1 MKTGLF
7 PFHQMKFTV
16 ADLLDHLPSTGSLET
31 SKLEKI
37 LKLTTKTDRHTLSLA
52 LQALDR
58 LGIVTTDNE
67 GNVERHLD
75 ESLVEARLRCSSK
88 GFCFALREDGGED
101 IYIRDHQLN
110 HAWNGDRVLVKVTRD
125 GGRRRSPEG
134 GVQCILERSTPSLL
148 AQVERADEM
157 LQALPLDDRLLA
169 TIHLPEADACH
180 LNEADVTSLVEVKID
195 RYPIAQFPAEG
206 HVARQLPLNG
216 SASADRDLVLTKVN
230 LQDRSAA
237 PRGSLKS
244 PVSKHR
250 EDLTSQPALLLR
262 SWKVSDAPPLPAVS
276 VEAHSGGCRL
286 WVHAPAVAE
295 RLGVGNSL
303 DLWLRERGEALC
315 LGEVWHPLLNQT
327 LSKASAFN
335 PGEIN
340 EAVSV
345 RLDISSEGELTDWQ
359 FCLSTI
365 QPVAE
370 INPEALNALAAR
382 KPKARTLP
390 AALKSLKDQINQLE
404 TLIFCAKTLQAGE
417 QNNGAIELDL
427 PIPSI
432 DRLGDIIWCEPDSG
446 RHQWF
451 PPLNVCD
458 PQSLLAPLLRAS
470 GRAWLEHLNNLGL
483 PGLILAASPPDAGAL
498 NDVAKSALALEVPM
512 ELDEEGSPSAAEL
525 ARVISSSPSHR
536 MLELQLSYALP
547 DPLVKQAVAAT
558 ELINSQENDQEAT
571 ENHKSGWNA
580 PWSCP
585 GLHYVDLVNQQIL
598 VALLIDGKVRPTVR
612 HKSKAKLGLQGCW
625 DEINWPLF
633 STSQDEKLRLL
644 CTENLVHRINT
655 RRRQSLD
662 LRKDLVAMSQARH
675 VEPLLGQLMDG
686 VISGV
691 QSYGF
696 FVEIPPSMVEGLVHV
711 SSLNDDWYEYRSR
724 QNRLV
729 GRKNRKVYQL
739 GDAVKVKIIKVDVLR
754 NQIDLEVELS
764 SVKGQDPSDNEQKAG
779 ETEEGSSARSVELAE
794 D

>member
-1 MKTGLF
+1 
-7 PFHQMKFTV
+7 MKFTV
-16 ADLLDHLPSTGSLET
+16 ADLLDHLPSPGSLET

-37 LKLTTKTDRHTLSLA
+37 LKLTTKTDRHSLALA

-58 LGIVTTDNE
+58 LGIVVRDE
-67 GNVERHLD
+67 GGNIERQLD
-75 ESLVEARLRCSSK
+75 ESVVEARLRCSSK

-134 GVQCILERSTPSLL
+134 GVQCILERSTTSLL
-148 AQVERADEM
+148 AQVERQDEA

-180 LNEADVTSLVEVKID
+180 LKEAEVTSLVEVKID
-195 RYPIAQFPAEG
+195 RYPIAQFAAEG

-216 SASADRDLVLTKVN
+216 SPSADRDLVLTKVN
-230 LQDRSAA
+230 LQERAAA
-237 PRGSLKS
+237 PRGSLKA
-244 PVSKHR
+244 PTSKHR

-262 SWKVSDAPPLPAVS
+262 SWKVSDAPPLPAVH

-295 RLGVGNSL
+295 RLGIGNSL

-315 LGEVWHPLLNQT
+315 LGDVWHPLFNPSLT
-327 LSKASAFN
+327 KASAFTT
-335 PGEIN
+335 GEIN

-345 RLDISSEGELTDWQ
+345 RLDISAEGELTDWQ

-370 INPEALNALAAR
+370 INPAALDALAAR

-390 AALKSLKDQINQLE
+390 AALKPLKDQLNQLE

-417 QNNGAIELDL
+417 QQRGAIELDL
-427 PIPSI
+427 PIPSVE
-432 DRLGDIIWCEPDSG
+432 RLGDIICCEPDSG

-458 PQSLLAPLLRAS
+458 PQSLLSPMLRAS

-483 PGLILAASPPDAGAL
+483 PGLMLGAAAADPGAL
-498 NDVAKSALALEVPM
+498 NDVAKSALALDVPM

-525 ARVISSSPSHR
+525 ARVIRDSPSRR
-536 MLELQLSYALP
+536 MLELQLSHGLP
-547 DPLVKQAVAAT
+547 DPQVKQAVAPT
-558 ELINSQENDQEAT
+558 ELIQSQAIAEAAEEDQKPE
-571 ENHKSGWNA
+571 WMA
-580 PWSCP
+580 PWCCP
-585 GLHYVDLVNQQIL
+585 GLHYADLVNQQII
-598 VALLIDGKVRPTVR
+598 VALLIDAKDRPTVR
-612 HKSKAKLGLQGCW
+612 HKGKAKLGLRGCW
-625 DEINWPLF
+625 EQINWPLF
-633 STSQDEKLRLL
+633 SASQDEKLRGL

-662 LRKDLVAMSQARH
+662 LREDLVAMSQARYA
-675 VEPLLGQLMDG
+675 EPLLGQLMDG

-729 GRKNRKVYQL
+729 GRKNRRVYQL

-754 NQIDLEVELS
+754 NQIDLEVDVAS
-764 SVKGQDPSDNEQKAG
+764 SKDQDQDPSAHQDQVDGNEQESTPRAVDI
-779 ETEEGSSARSVELAE
+779 SE